1 MTLVRSDMKPQSTA
15 ETVLLG
21 VWLTICDR
29 KLPNL
34 SQDLIEFTRQM
45 VKATG
50 SPTLY
55 LFKFPLFRWIAH
67 RIEAKTLP
75 GVCTHYAAR
84 KGAIQIQVETI
95 GNPIL
100 VVFGGGL
107 DGLAYRMASSMRTYE
122 LDQPDLQRQ
131 KRQYLKAFP
140 PREITY
146 IASTLP
152 CPEAI
157 PIFDEPVTFVVEGV
171 FMYLSESEVEQV
183 LADLPCGC
191 SLIFTFVGLDAS
203 ERPAMGSNQE
213 EVDRLLDKLNEPFR
227 WGYHP
232 DKISDFLVRNYF
244 QLNHVSGVGF
254 RPVEGMIAGE
264 WIAYANKL

>member
-1 MTLVRSDMKPQSTA
+1 MKPKSTA

-21 VWLTICDR
+21 VWLTLCDR

-34 SQDLIEFTRQM
+34 PQGLFEFTHQM

-55 LFKFPLFRWIAH
+55 LFRFPLFRWIAH
-67 RIEAKTLP
+67 RIEAKTLS

-84 KGAIQIQVETI
+84 KGAIQRQVEAI
-95 GNPIL
+95 GNSIL

-122 LDQPDLQRQ
+122 LDQPEMQRQ
-131 KRQYLKAFP
+131 KCQYLKAFP
-140 PREITY
+140 PREITF

-152 CPEAI
+152 CREAI
-157 PIFDEPVTFVVEGV
+157 PTFDESATFVVEGV

-183 LADLPCGC
+183 LADLPSGC
-191 SLIFTFVGLDAS
+191 SLIFTFVGLDES
-203 ERPAMGSNQE
+203 GRPAMGSNQE
-213 EVDRLLDKLNEPFR
+213 EVDRLLAKLNEPFR
-227 WGYHP
+227 WGYYP
-232 DKISDFLVRNYF
+232 NKISDFLTRNHF
-244 QLNHVSGVGF
+244 LLHHISGVGF
-254 RPVEGMIAGE
+254 QPVEGMIAGE